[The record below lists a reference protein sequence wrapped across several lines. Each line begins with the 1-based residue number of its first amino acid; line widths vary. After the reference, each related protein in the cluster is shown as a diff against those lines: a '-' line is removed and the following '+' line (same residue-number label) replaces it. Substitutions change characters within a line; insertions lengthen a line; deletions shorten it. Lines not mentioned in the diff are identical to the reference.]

1 MIFKTQPFK
10 HQFDALQLTRGLEYA
25 ALLMETGTG
34 KTKVAIDTAA
44 HLYSHRQISGI
55 LIVAPKTICRN
66 WSDKEIPTHL
76 PDQIKRKIV
85 MWGSKTVKLD
95 KALHG
100 LYHNCFDT
108 LAILIVNVETLHG
121 NRCYDECE
129 KFLKTKSILMIID
142 ESTTIKNPKAVRTK
156 AAIALGKMAKYRR
169 IMTGTPATENPMA
182 FFTQFEFLKKG
193 SLGSNSYYGF
203 RNTYGVLKKRYVNGR
218 SFDEVIGYQ
227 RLGDLKD
234 RVAQHSYRV
243 LKNECLDLPDKVYE
257 IRYIDPSIEQQRV
270 YELIRNETMALLQ
283 NGDLVLAPLMITQI
297 LRMRQ
302 ALCNLTSA
310 EGKEQP
316 IDDKY
321 PRIEEIS
328 KIVDESGSQQVLI
341 WATFIKNIKNIAEAL
356 PGSRVIYGDVKAEER
371 QQAVA
376 DFQEGKFK
384 VLVMQPR
391 TGGYGL
397 TLTAATLVIYHDN
410 DWSLESRIQSEDR
423 CHRIGQKNAVTY
435 IDLVAATTIDEK
447 IRDALVKKRELAD
460 LVTGDNLRNL
470 LMES

>member
-10 HQFDALQLTRGLEYA
+10 HQLDALQITRNKEFA

-44 HLYSHRQISGI
+44 NLYNEKKINGL

-66 WSDKEIPTHL
+66 WSEKEIPSHL
-76 PDQIKRKIV
+76 PDEIKRKTVI
-85 MWGSKTVKLD
+85 WGPKNGRFEKELS
-95 KALHG
+95 A
-100 LYHNCFDT
+100 LYHNSFDR
-108 LAILIVNVETLHG
+108 LSIFIVNVETING
-121 NRCYDECE
+121 DRCFDECE
-129 KFLKTKSILMIID
+129 KFLKAKACLMVID
-142 ESTTIKNPKAVRTK
+142 ESTTIKNFKAVRTK
-156 AAIALGKMAKYRR
+156 SCIALGKLAKYRR

-182 FFTQFEFLKKG
+182 YFTQFEFLKKG

-218 SFDEVIGYQ
+218 SFDEIIGYQ
-227 RLGDLKD
+227 RLNELKD
-234 RVAQHSYRV
+234 RITQHSYRV
-243 LKNECLDLPDKVYE
+243 LKKECLDLPDKIYE
-257 IRYIDPSIEQQRV
+257 IRYIDPSTEQQRV
-270 YELIRNETMALLQ
+270 YELIRSETMALLR

-321 PRIEEIS
+321 PRIEEII
-328 KIVDESGSQQVLI
+328 KIVDESGGQQVLI
-341 WATFIKNIKNIAEAL
+341 WATFIKNIKDIAEAL
-356 PGSRVIYGDVKAEER
+356 PGSRVIYGDVKADER

-376 DFQEGKFK
+376 EFQEGKFK

-435 IDLVAATTIDEK
+435 IDLVTPNTIDEK
-447 IRDALVKKRELAD
+447 IRNALVKKRELAD
-460 LVTGDNLRNL
+460 IVTGDNLRNM